1 MKSEQRKKPSKRLE
15 NILAVVALAIVI
27 IAWFV
32 GSFRAE
38 ADLAPFLKQA
48 IPLADHFEP
57 APGGTYIAW
66 KNSAKEQLIGYVT
79 TGSADGYAGE
89 IKMAVAVSPEGTIIG
104 LAIIE
109 QRETAS
115 FFQRVLRSGLLQSL
129 EGKAYSDPFAL
140 DQDIDGVTG
149 ATYSSRALAD
159 AARRASRK
167 VASINLGLPAIKEP
181 SPPIQLGIPEAVLI
195 ALFVFGIIGRLKRFK
210 YKKTARWVSM
220 LVGLSVLGFI
230 YNQPLTLVQIN
241 KMLLGFWSAWQT
253 HLYWYLL
260 LAGILFIY
268 TIGNR
273 NPYCEWFCPF
283 GSTQECL
290 GVIGGAKRRIPE
302 RFYTFL
308 RWFQRALALF
318 AIVLALLYR
327 NPSIS
332 SYEVFGAFFHLI
344 GSTFNFALLGVV
356 LIASLFLRRP
366 WCSYLCPLRPVTDF
380 IRLVRNWVKAGWI
393 SVRVRHQKL
402 SR

>member
-1 MKSEQRKKPSKRLE
+1 MSSEQRKKTSKRLE
-15 NILAVVALAIVI
+15 NMLAVVALAIVI

-32 GSFRAE
+32 GSFRAKS
-38 ADLAPFLKQA
+38 DLAPFLKEALPQ
-48 IPLADHFEP
+48 ADHFEP
-57 APGGTYIAW
+57 ASGRTYIAW
-66 KNSAKEQLIGYVT
+66 ENSAKERLIGYIT
-79 TGSADGYAGE
+79 TASADGYAGE
-89 IKMAVAVSPEGTIIG
+89 IEMTVAVSAEGAIIG
-104 LAIIE
+104 LAIVE
-109 QRETAS
+109 QMETAS
-115 FFQRVLRSGLLQSL
+115 FFQRVLRSDLLQSL
-129 EGKAYSDPFAL
+129 KEKTYSDSFVL
-140 DQDIDGVTG
+140 NKDIDGVTG

-210 YKKTARWVSM
+210 YKKTARWASM
-220 LVGLSVLGFI
+220 LAGLSVLGFI
-230 YNQPLTLVQIN
+230 YNKPLTLVQIN
-241 KMLLGFWSAWQT
+241 KLLLGFWPAWQT

-268 TIGNR
+268 TINNR

-290 GVIGGAKRRIPE
+290 GVIGGAKKRIPE
-302 RFYTFL
+302 PYHTFL
-308 RWFQRALALF
+308 RWFQRALALL

-344 GSTFNFALLGVV
+344 GSSFNFALLGVV
-356 LIASLFLRRP
+356 LIAALFLRRP

-380 IRLVRNWVKAGWI
+380 IRLVRSWVKTGWV
-393 SVRVRHQKL
+393 SVGVRQQKL